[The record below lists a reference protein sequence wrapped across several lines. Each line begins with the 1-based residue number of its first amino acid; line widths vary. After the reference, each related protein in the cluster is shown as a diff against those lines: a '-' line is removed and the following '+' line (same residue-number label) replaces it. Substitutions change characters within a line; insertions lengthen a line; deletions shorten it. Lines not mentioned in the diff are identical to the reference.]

1 MAKKIKE
8 QIDYGNTPERMD
20 PSLVKK
26 LGSPESL
33 YAQNPA
39 MKKGPADVQR
49 LVSQR
54 FQKVADKLRQVTGIA
69 DLSSKQVQGMV
80 YNEMMRK
87 IPNIIRIEA
96 AHKDELIQ
104 LAIDACLDEGEVPEE
119 WYQIEAHLGE
129 QPDTSDFRYQP
140 EEPKDDEE
148 KEEKKKLEIPS
159 FDIEDLTDEE
169 ELELEKHKRN
179 IINAIIQGSAKRG
192 HYLFQKPAVK
202 ARLDAIDPSLY
213 RDYLGIMAINDFM
226 YFTMEQMIEMMS
238 QTGQGVAGK
247 VSLDDADDEGEEGGG
262 GEEGGEEQPDTKIVA
277 IGLIFP
283 ILCHEIIKGLEEAKG
298 RYGHSKNPEIRQKVR
313 GAVDVLSNEPMQL
326 RIGPEIV
333 EKLRHA
339 LPDEMYDE
347 SNQGLTPWFH
357 ILLYQIPAESFLK
370 IIGHAISED
379 QSKVKI
385 ATSKFKEIM
394 KEAQKMKADFDNFRE
409 DGESDDS
416 NLNPSGGLSSY
427 DDDED
432 SDVDYAPEEED
443 DDEDYLT
450 DMDDYLD
457 SLGIN
462 RPDNLDDL
470 LGGLGVGRSK

>member
-1 MAKKIKE
+1 MAKKLKE

-20 PSLVKK
+20 PSLVRK
-26 LGSPESL
+26 LASPDSL

-54 FQKVADKLRQVTGIA
+54 FQKVADKLRQVTGIQ
-69 DLSSKQVQGMV
+69 DLSTQQVQGMI

-87 IPNIIRIEA
+87 LPNIMRIES

-104 LAIDACLDEGEVPEE
+104 LAIDASLEEGEVPEG
-119 WYQIEAHLGE
+119 WYQIEGHLGE
-129 QPDTSDFRYQP
+129 QPRTDDFRYQP

-148 KEEKKKLEIPS
+148 EDDEEKLEIPS
-159 FDIEDLTDEE
+159 FNVEDLTDEE

-179 IINAIIQGSAKRG
+179 IINAIIQGAAKKG
-192 HYLFQKPAVK
+192 HYIFQKPDVK

-247 VSLDDADDEGEEGGG
+247 VSLDDADDEEEG

-277 IGLIFP
+277 EGLIFP

-298 RYGHSKNPEIRQKVR
+298 RHGHSKNPDIREKVR

-333 EKLRHA
+333 EKIRFA
-339 LPDEMYDE
+339 LPDSMFDE
-347 SNQGLTPWFH
+347 SNKGLINWFH
-357 ILLYQIPAESFLK
+357 ILLYQVPAQEFLE
-370 IIGHAISED
+370 IIGNAISED
-379 QSKVKI
+379 TSKVKK
-385 ATSKFKEIM
+385 ATARFEEIM
-394 KEAQKMKADFDNFRE
+394 KEAQDMKGEFE
-409 DGESDDS
+409 DYKEEEGIDS
-416 NLNPSGGLSSY
+416 E
-427 DDDED
+427 DED
-432 SDVDYAPEEED
+432 DGLD
-443 DDEDYLT
+443 DFFG
-450 DMDDYLD
+450 
-457 SLGIN
+457 SLGIS
-462 RPDNLDDL
+462 RP
-470 LGGLGVGRSK
+470 K